1 MPEFKTTSIDEAKR
15 VTGGTKRH
23 KALAAYA
30 GHIKQL
36 VAGEAGKVVPSEG
49 ETLSTVRRRVGDAGR
64 MLGVALE
71 IRRTQDSVYFW
82 LKEKRKRGRPRTRK
96 I

>member
-1 MPEFKTTSIDEAKR
+1 MPEFKKTSIDEAKR
-15 VTGGTKRH
+15 LTGGTKRD
-23 KALAAYA
+23 KALAVYA
-30 GHIKQL
+30 NHIKQL
-36 VAGEAGKVVPSEG
+36 VVGEAGKAVPSAE

-64 MLGVALE
+64 MLGVEME

-82 LKEKRKRGRPRTRK
+82 LKEKRKRGRPRTRN